1 MPRRLE
7 RDAIVERQPDPADAR
22 VQRVYLTPGS
32 KKLVQPVIDIWT
44 EAEARLQTGMTEAER
59 VLLRRLL
66 QQMLSNL
73 G

>member
-1 MPRRLE
+1 M
-7 RDAIVERQPDPADAR
+7 
-22 VQRVYLTPGS
+22 
-32 KKLVQPVIDIWT
+32 PVIDIWT